1 LRRIEL
7 SQHREESHDGIPESK
22 AVDRRTMQGSRRS
35 REHKSSASLP
45 HPRLV
50 RLAPARHNRRS
61 LATIGIAMQTS
72 VSRRG
77 FVSAIAAGALASALR
92 PSRAD
97 AAAGADASWR
107 GYSKAIVID
116 ALGGPG
122 NANKPGALLDA
133 ADLADVRA
141 SGITAVN
148 LTVGSVGSYAKDY
161 DAAIEGIAH
170 WDAEIAAHPDTLMR
184 FRDARDFAEAKR
196 SGRLAIIYG
205 FQDTTPFDE
214 DSDRV
219 DTFRDLGV
227 RIVQLTYNRR
237 NLVGDGCL
245 EPGDAGLSLFGRDL
259 VERMNTRNVLVDL
272 SHCGRRTTDE
282 AIALSKKP
290 VAITHT
296 GCAAISDLPR
306 NKPDA
311 TLRRLADAGGV
322 AGIYLM
328 PYLRTSGQPM
338 AADVVAH
345 IEHALDVCGEDHVGI
360 GTDGPISAVQ
370 LTDDY
375 KKAFADEIAERRK
388 QGISAPGETT
398 AVYTFVPDLN
408 APRRFET
415 IATLL
420 SRRGK
425 SDRVIEKVLGG
436 NFLRLFAQTWPAA

>member
-1 LRRIEL
+1 
-7 SQHREESHDGIPESK
+7 
-22 AVDRRTMQGSRRS
+22 
-35 REHKSSASLP
+35 
-45 HPRLV
+45 V
-50 RLAPARHNRRS
+50 RPAPARHNRRS
-61 LATIGIAMQTS
+61 FATIGIAMQSTS
-72 VSRRG
+72 VSRRS

-97 AAAGADASWR
+97 AADTSWQ
-107 GYSKAIVID
+107 GYSKATVID

-141 SGITAVN
+141 SGLTAVN
-148 LTVGSVGSYAKDY
+148 LTVGSVGNYAKDY
-161 DAAIEGIAH
+161 DAAIESIAH
-170 WDAEIAAHPDTLMR
+170 WDAEILAHPDTLMR

-205 FQDTTPFDE
+205 FQDATPFGE
-214 DSDRV
+214 DLERL
-219 DTFRDLGV
+219 DTFRNLGV

-259 VERMNTRNVLVDL
+259 VERMNARDVLVDL

-282 AIALSKKP
+282 GIALSKKP

-360 GTDGPISAVQ
+360 GTDGAISAVQ
-370 LTDDY
+370 LTDEY
-375 KKAFADEIAERRK
+375 KKAFADEIAARRK
-388 QGISAPGETT
+388 QGVSAPGETT
-398 AVYTFVPDLN
+398 AVYTFIPDLN
-408 APRRFET
+408 TPRRFET
-415 IATLL
+415 IASLL

-436 NFLRLFAQTWPAA
+436 NFLRLFSETWPAA